1 LLSSS
6 SFSFAWD
13 ASPHDISCTCAA
25 ERHIHRCAELEAR
38 IHDIEQKR
46 QQQVAALEAEK
57 AAISAQSQQLAAELE
72 AARRSGAVAG
82 EEDGRSAAEVM
93 ARGLSELGELGVLLT
108 QSATLMQALG
118 PQVGQNLTATMLDA
132 AAAEAAAAAAAAEA
146 EHRLRRAGEYLSAC
160 LRY

>member
-1 LLSSS
+1 MIFHVPVPLK
-6 SFSFAWD
+6 
-13 ASPHDISCTCAA
+13 
-25 ERHIHRCAELEAR
+25 RHLHRCAELEAR

-57 AAISAQSQQLAAELE
+57 AAITAQSQQLAAELE
-72 AARRSGAVAG
+72 AARRTGAVK
-82 EEDGRSAAEVM
+82 EDGRSSAEEM

-108 QSATLMQALG
+108 QSATLTQALG

-132 AAAEAAAAAAAAEA
+132 AAAEAAAAAASAAAAARE
-146 EHRLRRAGEYLSAC
+146 EQHRSRRAWEYLIAC